1 MADWRR
7 LAKAVLLAGG
17 HIDDRK
23 VAILRKELFADK
35 RIDSSELAFLFEARR
50 GAHKY
55 VPAFQ
60 NLLHEAIRTA
70 LLTDGEISPA
80 EVAWLRDYIL
90 ADGKVDD
97 AEKKLLKEL
106 KLLADRACPEFKA
119 LFRDWHDRQEGN

>member
-23 VAILRKELFADK
+23 VAILRKEFFADK
-35 RIDSSELAFLFEARR
+35 RIDSRELSFLFEAKR
-50 GAHKY
+50 GAYKA

-60 NLLHEAIRTA
+60 SLVNEAVRTTILA
-70 LLTDGEISPA
+70 DGVISSA
-80 EVAWLRDYIL
+80 EVTWLRSYIF

-97 AEKKLLKEL
+97 DEKQLLKEL
-106 KLLADRACPEFKA
+106 KLLADQTCPEFLA
-119 LFRDWHDRQEGN
+119 LYNECMAK